1 MQPPNLGDRGR
12 AHLTPRMS
20 VAAKLQLDTAFCGE
34 EKERK
39 ERGGCQDPPPS
50 PPTPNPSPTSSEG
63 CTRAS
68 VTACS
73 SVALRTA
80 SWAGHSTLPSSRTRT

>member
-20 VAAKLQLDTAFCGE
+20 VAAKLQLDTAFCRE

-39 ERGGCQDPPPS
+39 ERGGCQDPP
-50 PPTPNPSPTSSEG
+50 
-63 CTRAS
+63 
-68 VTACS
+68 
-73 SVALRTA
+73 
-80 SWAGHSTLPSSRTRT
+80 